1 MLQSLIAEIKEY
13 KKPSVLASLY
23 MVFEVMFEISIPF
36 IMATLLDKGVQKG
49 DMTTVLTYGLLMLV
63 FAFLSLFCG
72 MQSARY
78 GGFCS
83 QPDLLRI
90 YGRRS
95 LKRSKPSPL
104 KTSIAS
110 PQVV

>member
-78 GGFCS
+78 GAFASAGFAKN
-83 QPDLLRI
+83 LRKAI
-90 YGRRS
+90 
-95 LKRSKPSPL
+95 
-104 KTSIAS
+104 
-110 PQVV
+110 

>member
-13 KKPSVLASLY
+13 KKPSILASLY

-63 FAFLSLFCG
+63 FAFLSVE
-72 MQSARY
+72 
-78 GGFCS
+78 CS
-83 QPDLLRI
+83 RLATGLLLQLALLRI
-90 YGRRS
+90 YGRQSSR
-95 LKRSKPSPL
+95 RSKPFPL
-104 KTSIAS
+104 KTSIVS
-110 PQVV
+110 PQVVW

>member
-13 KKPSVLASLY
+13 KKPSVLASLS

-72 MQSARY
+72 IQSARY
-78 GGFCS
+78 GAF
-83 QPDLLRI
+83 
-90 YGRRS
+90 
-95 LKRSKPSPL
+95 
-104 KTSIAS
+104 A
-110 PQVV
+110 